1 MAFRLKE
8 TIIMLGLLI
17 ALKCLSEVWWQKP
30 FSNYFLIR
38 LRMSPRYYLFTAILV
53 SVLTLVIS
61 WWKQKQTG
69 REIFWIMVK
78 VVSTLAII
86 AGIIL
91 GVAQLLA
98 FLGVAQSGFFLWILR
113 PQISQGSCS
122 LSWVYP
128 FLLYLTL
135 WAWWFTLP
143 WCMKTRKIL
152 EKIAALDGC
161 WAWSLEPE

>member
-8 TIIMLGLLI
+8 IIVRLGLLI
-17 ALKCLSEVWWQKP
+17 ALKCLYEAWWQKP

-38 LRMSPRYYLFTAILV
+38 FRMSPRYYLFTAILV
-53 SVLTLVIS
+53 AVLTLVIS

-69 REIFWIMVK
+69 REIFWVMVK

-86 AGIIL
+86 VVGIL
-91 GVAQLLA
+91 GVAQLLV
-98 FLGVAQSGFFLWILR
+98 FFGVAQSGFFLWILR
-113 PQISQGSCS
+113 LQISQGSCS
-122 LSWVYP
+122 SSWVYP
-128 FLLYLTL
+128 FLLCLIL

-143 WCMKTRKIL
+143 WCMKIRKIS

-161 WAWSLEPE
+161 